1 MIEAA
6 ERHPKRAV
14 MLLSGGLDSTL
25 AARMMADQGV
35 ELFALHFTSPFCT
48 CAKAAGNGCSSQA
61 QVVAGR
67 LGIPIRT
74 VSKGPEYLE
83 IIRNPKHGRG
93 AGMNPCIDCRIFT
106 LRRAREHM
114 EQVGAS
120 FLVTGEVVGQ
130 RPMSQRF
137 DAIRIIEKHSGCRG
151 LVLRP
156 LSAKHF
162 EPTLPERE
170 GWIDREKLL
179 GITGRS
185 RKEQIRLAR
194 KWDVVDYP
202 CPAGGCLLAEKSFS
216 LKVRDLF
223 DHCAAPDMADIHLL
237 KVGRHFRLC
246 DGRKAIVAR
255 NEEENRKLEALCR
268 GKMPVYVAHGFSGPS
283 IGIEANHGAA
293 PEDVLSRLFT
303 RYSKPGTPPPFP
315 VREVGL
321 SGERELLL
329 PGNPDGS
336 GIDLALLG

>member
-1 MIEAA
+1 MKEAGK
-6 ERHPKRAV
+6 RNPKRAV

-25 AARMMADQGV
+25 AARMMVDQGV

-48 CAKAAGNGCSSQA
+48 CAKAAGNGCNSQA
-61 QVVAGR
+61 QIVAGKM
-67 LGIPIRT
+67 GIPIRT
-74 VSKGPEYLE
+74 VSKGPEYLA

-106 LRRAREHM
+106 LRKAREHM

-137 DAIRIIEKHSGCRG
+137 DAIRIIEKHSGCQG

-162 EPTLPERE
+162 EPTLAERE
-170 GWIDREKLL
+170 GWIDRERLL
-179 GITGRS
+179 GIAGRS

-194 KWDVVDYP
+194 MWDVVDYP

-223 DHCAAPDMADIHLL
+223 DHCAAPVMTDIHLL
-237 KVGRHFRLC
+237 KVGRHFRLR
-246 DGRKAIVAR
+246 DGRKVIVAR

-268 GKMPVYVAHGFSGPS
+268 GKMPVYIANGFSGPS
-283 IGIEANHGAA
+283 IGIEPNHGEW
-293 PEDVLSRLFT
+293 PEDLLSRLFT

-315 VREVGL
+315 VREVSL
-321 SGERELLL
+321 TGERELFL
-329 PGNPDGS
+329 PGNADFS
-336 GIDLALLG
+336 EIDLALLC

>member
-1 MIEAA
+1 MKEAVK
-6 ERHPKRAV
+6 RNPKRAV

-25 AARMMADQGV
+25 AARMMVDQGV

-48 CAKAAGNGCSSQA
+48 CAKAAGNGCNSQA
-61 QVVAGR
+61 QIVAEKM
-67 LGIPIRT
+67 GIPIRT
-74 VSKGPEYLE
+74 VSKGPEYLA

-106 LRRAREHM
+106 LRKAREHM

-137 DAIRIIEKHSGCRG
+137 DAIRIIEKHSGCQG

-162 EPTLPERE
+162 EPTLAERE
-170 GWIDREKLL
+170 GWIDRERLL
-179 GITGRS
+179 GIAGRS

-194 KWDVVDYP
+194 MWDVVDYP

-223 DHCAAPDMADIHLL
+223 DHCAAPDMADIRLL
-237 KVGRHFRLC
+237 KVGRHFRLR

-268 GKMPVYVAHGFSGPS
+268 GKMPVFIANGFSGPS
-283 IGIEANHGAA
+283 IGIEPNHGEW
-293 PEDVLSRLFT
+293 PEDLLSRLFT

-315 VREVGL
+315 VREVSL
-321 SGERELLL
+321 TGERELFL
-329 PGNPDGS
+329 PGNADFS
-336 GIDLALLG
+336 VIDLALLC

>member
-1 MIEAA
+1 MKEAGK
-6 ERHPKRAV
+6 RNPKRAV

-25 AARMMADQGV
+25 AARMMVDQGV

-48 CAKAAGNGCSSQA
+48 CAKAAGNGCNSQA
-61 QVVAGR
+61 QIVAEKM
-67 LGIPIRT
+67 GIPIRT
-74 VSKGPEYLE
+74 VSKGPEYLA

-106 LRRAREHM
+106 LRKAREHM

-137 DAIRIIEKHSGCRG
+137 DAIRIIEKHSGCQG

-162 EPTLPERE
+162 EPTLAERE
-170 GWIDREKLL
+170 GWIDRERLL
-179 GITGRS
+179 GIAGRS

-194 KWDVVDYP
+194 MWDVVDYP

-223 DHCAAPDMADIHLL
+223 DHCAAPDMADIRLL
-237 KVGRHFRLC
+237 KVGRHFRLR
-246 DGRKAIVAR
+246 DGRKVIVAR

-268 GKMPVYVAHGFSGPS
+268 GKMPVYIANGFSGPS
-283 IGIEANHGAA
+283 IGIEPNHGEW
-293 PEDVLSRLFT
+293 PEDLLSRLFT

-315 VREVGL
+315 VREVSL
-321 SGERELLL
+321 TGERELFL
-329 PGNPDGS
+329 PGNADFS
-336 GIDLALLG
+336 EIDLALLC